1 MLSSSA
7 MACGFVHLAILCATG
22 KDSNQAFV
30 GGCVI
35 VKWWTPASS
44 NHLQK
49 LTGFIHIVLM

>member
-1 MLSSSA
+1 
-7 MACGFVHLAILCATG
+7 MACGFLHLAILCATG
-22 KDSNQAFV
+22 KDANQAFV

-49 LTGFIHIVLM
+49 LTGFIHKVLM